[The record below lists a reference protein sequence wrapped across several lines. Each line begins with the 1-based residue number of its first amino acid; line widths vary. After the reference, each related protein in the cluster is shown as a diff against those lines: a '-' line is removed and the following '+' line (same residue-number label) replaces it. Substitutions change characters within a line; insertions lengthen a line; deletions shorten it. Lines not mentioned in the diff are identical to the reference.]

1 MIFVISGPSGCGK
14 STLVKGVLGDIKDV
28 KFSVSYTTREKK
40 KSEKEG
46 EDYYFISIDK
56 FKSMIED
63 NKFVE
68 WAIVHGNYY
77 GTSRREIEKKGTR
90 NNLLLDI
97 DVQGAQMARERFKKA
112 IFIFIFPPGFR
123 ELKNRLEKRERESQE
138 DIQRRLIVAQKEIRS
153 YADFDYIIINDKLD
167 AAVWDLK
174 SIIVSQHCR
183 LDLCQK
189 EIIPILRSFSK
200 RE

>member
-14 STLVKGVLGDIKDV
+14 STLVKRVLGDIKDI

-46 EDYYFISIDK
+46 EDYYFVSINK

-77 GTSRREIEKKGTR
+77 GTSRREIEKKSTR

-112 IFIFIFPPGFR
+112 VFIFIFPPGIQ
-123 ELKNRLEKRERESQE
+123 ELKNRLEKRERESLE
-138 DIQRRLIVAQKEIRS
+138 DIQKRLITAQKEIRS
-153 YADFDYIIINDKLD
+153 YANFDYIIINDKLD
-167 AAVWDLK
+167 TAVLDLK
-174 SIIVSQHCR
+174 SIINSQHCR

-189 EIIPILRSFSK
+189 EIIPILRSFSE

>member
-14 STLVKGVLGDIKDV
+14 STLVKCVLRDIKDV

-40 KSEKEG
+40 KFEKEG
-46 EDYYFISIDK
+46 EDYYFVSINK

-68 WAIVHGNYY
+68 WAMVHGNYY
-77 GTSRREIEKKGTR
+77 GTSRFEIEKKGTR
-90 NNLLLDI
+90 NDLLLDL
-97 DVQGAQMARERFKKA
+97 DVQGAQKVRERFKKA
-112 IFIFIFPPGFR
+112 VFIFILPPEFQ
-123 ELKNRLEKRERESQE
+123 ELKNRLEKRERESLE
-138 DIQRRLIVAQKEIRS
+138 NIQRRLKVAQKEIRS
-153 YADFDYIIINDKLD
+153 YAAFDYIIINDKLD
-167 AAVWDLK
+167 TAVWDLK
-174 SIIVSQHCR
+174 SIINSQHCR

-189 EIIPILRSFSK
+189 EIIHILRSFSE

>member
-14 STLVKGVLGDIKDV
+14 STLVKRVLGDIKDI

-40 KSEKEG
+40 MSEKEG
-46 EDYYFISIDK
+46 EDYYFVSINK

-112 IFIFIFPPGFR
+112 VFIFIFPPGLQ
-123 ELKNRLEKRERESQE
+123 ELKNRLEKRERESLE
-138 DIQRRLIVAQKEIRS
+138 DIQKRLITAQKEIRA

-167 AAVWDLK
+167 TAVLDLK
-174 SIIVSQHCR
+174 SIINSQHCR

-189 EIIPILRSFSK
+189 EIIPILRSFSE

>member
-14 STLVKGVLGDIKDV
+14 STLVKRVLRDVKDI

-40 KSEKEG
+40 MSEKEG
-46 EDYYFISIDK
+46 EDYYFVSINK

-77 GTSRREIEKKGTR
+77 GSSRREIEKKGTR

-112 IFIFIFPPGFR
+112 VFIFVFPPGFK
-123 ELKNRLEKRERESQE
+123 ELKNRLEKRERESLE
-138 DIQRRLIVAQKEIRS
+138 DIQKRLITAQKEIRS

-167 AAVWDLK
+167 TAVLDLK
-174 SIIVSQHCR
+174 SIINSQHCR

-189 EIIPILRSFSK
+189 EIIPILRSFSE

>member
-14 STLVKGVLGDIKDV
+14 STLVRRVLGDIKDI

-46 EDYYFISIDK
+46 EDYYFVSINK

-112 IFIFIFPPGFR
+112 VFIFIFPPGFQ
-123 ELKNRLEKRERESQE
+123 ELKNRLENRERESLE
-138 DIQRRLIVAQKEIRS
+138 DIQKRLITAQKEIRS
-153 YADFDYIIINDKLD
+153 YADFDYIIINDKLNT
-167 AAVWDLK
+167 AVLDLK
-174 SIIVSQHCR
+174 SIINSQHCR

-189 EIIPILRSFSK
+189 EIIPILRSFSE

>member
-14 STLVKGVLGDIKDV
+14 STLVKRVLGDIKDI

-40 KSEKEG
+40 KSENEG
-46 EDYYFISIDK
+46 EDYYFVSINK

-63 NKFVE
+63 NKLVE

-90 NNLLLDI
+90 NNLLLDL
-97 DVQGAQMARERFKKA
+97 DVQGAQKARERFKKA
-112 IFIFIFPPGFR
+112 VFIFILPPGFR
-123 ELKNRLEKRERESQE
+123 ELKNRLEKRERESLE
-138 DIQRRLIVAQKEIRS
+138 DIQRRLKVAQKEIRS
-153 YADFDYIIINDKLD
+153 YAAFDYIIINDKLD
-167 AAVWDLK
+167 TAVWDLK
-174 SIIVSQHCR
+174 SIINSQHCR

-189 EIIPILRSFSK
+189 EIIPILRSFSE